1 MVTFDFKYVQTLHNL
16 SQLPISVMSLD
27 KELIQVYGNEDY
39 LLPYHQMLKR
49 LVIPH
54 DTEDIS
60 FYEGLFEESF
70 LIFPIRQQIVVIGPF
85 YPYSLDKAYHEKLAD
100 QFLELFSERTKEE
113 LITYMELVPFFPIN
127 NMRSLLITIDA
138 FFNTQFEITCQQVIN
153 QLSEHSKQIVADSK
167 LIHQLKH
174 ENKPTFQ
181 LPTMLEHLNH
191 IISLVRLGNPQLL
204 QQEINRIPLSTVTSS
219 SIPALRAEKNLSVIY
234 FTRLLELSFEE
245 NTDVA
250 KNYTLVKHYMA
261 LNEEARDLIDVLR
274 IRCAAIISFSESIV
288 NKSIS
293 DKRQMYNSVLHYVD
307 SHLYSKLKVSDIAS
321 HLYVSES
328 HLRSVFKKYS
338 DISLQSHILKAK
350 IQEAQLLLQRGMP
363 VGEVAKVLH
372 FYDTTH
378 FLKTFKKYTGM
389 SSNEYLAKYRDTAP
403 K

>member
-1 MVTFDFKYVQTLHNL
+1 MATFDFKYVQTLHNL

-39 LLPYHQMLKR
+39 LLPYHQILKR

-54 DTEDIS
+54 DAEDIS

-100 QFLELFSERTKEE
+100 QFLELFSEHTKEE
-113 LITYMELVPFFPIN
+113 LITYMGLVPCFPIA

-138 FFNTQFEITCQQVIN
+138 FFNTHFEITCQQVIN
-153 QLSEHSKQIVADSK
+153 QLSEHSKQIVADPK

-181 LPTMLEHLNH
+181 LPTMLEHLNN

-204 QQEINRIPLSTVTSS
+204 KQEINRIPLSTVTSS

-338 DISLQSHILKAK
+338 DISLQSHILKTK

>member
-1 MVTFDFKYVQTLHNL
+1 MVTFDFKYVQTLNSL
-16 SQLPISVMSLD
+16 SQLPILVMSQD
-27 KELIQVYGNEDY
+27 KALIQVYGNEEY
-39 LLPYHQMLKR
+39 LVPYYDFLKR
-49 LVIPH
+49 LTISR
-54 DTEDIS
+54 EANDIT
-60 FYEGLFEESF
+60 FYDGLFEESF
-70 LIFPIRQQIVVIGPF
+70 LLFPICQYIIAIGPF
-85 YPYSLDKAYHEKLAD
+85 YSYSLNEAYREQLAEN
-100 QFLELFSERTKEE
+100 FLEQFSHRSKED
-113 LITYMELVPFFPIN
+113 LLAYMKLVPFFPMN
-127 NMRSLLITIDA
+127 NIRHLLITIDA
-138 FFNTQFEITCQQVIN
+138 FFDTHFEITCQQVIN
-153 QLSEHSKQIVADSK
+153 QLLEHSKQITADPNI
-167 LIHQLKH
+167 IHHLKH
-174 ENKPTFQ
+174 TNKVSSQ
-181 LPTMLEHLNH
+181 LPPVLDHLNH
-191 IISLVRLGNPQLL
+191 IMKLVRLGNPELL
-204 QQEINRIPLSTVTSS
+204 KQEINRIPLSSVTSS
-219 SIPALRAEKNLSVIY
+219 SVSALRAEKNLSVIY

>member
-39 LLPYHQMLKR
+39 LLPYHQILKR

-54 DTEDIS
+54 DAEDIS

-85 YPYSLDKAYHEKLAD
+85 YPYSFDKAYHEKLAD

-113 LITYMELVPFFPIN
+113 LITYMGLVPFFPIN

>member
-39 LLPYHQMLKR
+39 LLPYHQILKR

-54 DTEDIS
+54 DAEDIS

-113 LITYMELVPFFPIN
+113 LITYMGLVPFFPIN

-191 IISLVRLGNPQLL
+191 IISLVSLGNPQLL

-274 IRCAAIISFSESIV
+274 IRCAAIISFSESIA

-293 DKRQMYNSVLHYVD
+293 DKLQMYNSVLHYVD

-363 VGEVAKVLH
+363 VGEVAKLLH